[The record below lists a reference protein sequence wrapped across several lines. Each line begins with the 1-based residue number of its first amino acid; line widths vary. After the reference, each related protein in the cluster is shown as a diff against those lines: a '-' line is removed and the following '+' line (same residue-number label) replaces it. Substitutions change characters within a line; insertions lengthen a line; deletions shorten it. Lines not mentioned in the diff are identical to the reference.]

1 MKSIVLTDST
11 SDLESGQADAIGLR
25 VIPLTVRFDGRD
37 WLDHH
42 ELGSDELFR
51 RVEAGADM
59 PVTAPP
65 TVQTYRDT
73 LDDLLQRHDHVFAVH
88 LSSRLSDTHA
98 HATEAALAFPGR
110 VTVHDSWQSAAG
122 LALQA
127 ERAARLLR
135 DGVPATQVAAALTT
149 LRSQATTRMCLN
161 TLRYLQRG
169 GRIGGA
175 AALLGGLLNL
185 KPILGLREGRV
196 EACARTVGAGRALN
210 HMTEQLRTCAASL
223 PQGRVAFFHNGA
235 PDNVDALRF
244 EARRLGVQESMTLSL
259 GTVLSAHSGPGVFG
273 FSFEP
278 AHVWQNFR
286 AY

>member
-1 MKSIVLTDST
+1 MNSIVLTDST
-11 SDLESGQADAIGLR
+11 SDLEAGQADAIGLR
-25 VIPLTVRFDGRD
+25 VIPLTVHFDGRD
-37 WLDHH
+37 WLDHQ
-42 ELGSDELFR
+42 ELGSEELFR
-51 RVEAGADM
+51 RVDAGAAM

-65 TVQTYRDT
+65 TVQAYRET
-73 LDDLLQRHDHVFAVH
+73 LEALLQRHDHVLAVH
-88 LSSRLSDTHA
+88 VSSRLSDTCSHA
-98 HATEAALAFPGR
+98 AEAALAFPGR

-127 ERAARLLR
+127 ERAARLMR
-135 DGVPATQVAAALTT
+135 DHVPAAQVAQVLQS
-149 LRSQATTRMCLN
+149 LRQYAQTRMCLN
-161 TLRYLQRG
+161 TLGYLQRG

-196 EACARTVGAGRALN
+196 EPFARAVGAGRAMN
-210 HMTEQLRTCAASL
+210 SMTEQLRACAASL

-235 PDNVDALRF
+235 SDSVDALRF

-286 AY
+286 SY